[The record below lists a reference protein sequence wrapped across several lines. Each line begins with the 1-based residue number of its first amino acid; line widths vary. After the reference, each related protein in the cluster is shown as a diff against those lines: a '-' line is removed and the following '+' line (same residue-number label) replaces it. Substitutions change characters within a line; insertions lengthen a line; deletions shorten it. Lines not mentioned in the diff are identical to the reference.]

1 MLPLFCVVV
10 KTYSVVK
17 FIHDCVKLHLIL
29 QISTIGRCEYSK
41 TCSLLISLFDQTA
54 QSYQA
59 MLQSA
64 GNLTNDMSLQEGHKI
79 VYSSHVLSYP
89 SVF

>member
-1 MLPLFCVVV
+1 MKSMYNVIGLI
-10 KTYSVVK
+10 Y
-17 FIHDCVKLHLIL
+17 DCVNSNFIL

-64 GNLTNDMSLQEGHKI
+64 GNLTNDMSLQEGHRI
-79 VYSSHVLSYP
+79 IHS
-89 SVF
+89 FEF